1 MPVLTR
7 DMMELLAI
15 GALAGVTTAV
25 LVSLITTALRY
36 IIVRNRVRK
45 HVVGD
50 DSIGDASDLG
60 FEQAR
65 QSSEIAARIS
75 VWVEALIHSPRYGA
89 RIRQKLLLAGIF
101 NPHAVGLFLAARVT
115 LALVLPLGLAVALQV
130 LAVDTHPAILIGFPM
145 AVAVLGL
152 FLPDYYVSRRTTRY
166 EEECRRG
173 FPDFLDLLVIATDA
187 GMGMEQAIGRVGK
200 EIIKTYPAFGSNLY
214 LMTLELRMGR
224 GFGEALSQFVARTSV
239 PEIKSFA
246 TLLQQSRELG
256 ASVTAALRVYSEDM
270 RHKRMSNAEEKAQA
284 LPVKIVIPL
293 GIFLFPVIILIVML
307 PVAIRIIDAF
317 NKLTQ

>member
-1 MPVLTR
+1 MI
-7 DMMELLAI
+7 ELLAI

-36 IIVRNRVRK
+36 LIVRARVRK
-45 HVVGD
+45 HIAVEESPGD
-50 DSIGDASDLG
+50 SSDLG

-65 QSSEIAARIS
+65 QSTEIAARIS
-75 VWVEALIHSPRYGA
+75 LWVEAIINSPRYGA
-89 RIRQKLLLAGIF
+89 RVRQKLLLAGIF
-101 NPHAVGLFLAARVT
+101 NPHAVGLFLASRVA
-115 LALVLPLGLAVALQV
+115 LAVVLPLGLAVALQL
-130 LAVDTHPAILIGFPM
+130 LAPATHPGIVVGFPM
-145 AVAVLGL
+145 AVALLGL
-152 FLPDYYVSRRTTRY
+152 FLPDYYISRRTRHY

-200 EIIKTYPAFGSNLY
+200 EIIKTYPDFGANLY

-224 GFGEALSQFVARTSV
+224 GFGEALAQFVSRTNV
-239 PEIKSFA
+239 AEIKSFA

-307 PVAIRIIDAF
+307 PVAVRIIEAF
-317 NKLTQ
+317 NKFAK